1 MSNVKI
7 ELDHVGMN
15 ALLHDPGI
23 QAELL
28 RQGHAIQSRAGQN
41 YTVKAVNM
49 PSRSIVR
56 VSAENAEGV
65 RDNLGNNTLLKAVG
79 K

>member
-1 MSNVKI
+1 MSNIKI
-7 ELDHVGMN
+7 ELDHAGMN
-15 ALLHDPGI
+15 TLLHDPSV

-56 VSAENAEGV
+56 VSAANAEGV
-65 RDNLGNNTLLKAVG
+65 RDNLRNNTLLKAVG